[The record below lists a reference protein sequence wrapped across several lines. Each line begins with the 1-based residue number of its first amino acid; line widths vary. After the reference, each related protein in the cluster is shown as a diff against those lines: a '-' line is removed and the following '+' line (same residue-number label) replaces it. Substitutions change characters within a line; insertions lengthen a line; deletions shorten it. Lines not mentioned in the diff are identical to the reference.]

1 MQCDKHLAMSLG
13 HSLHCTAES
22 VEYLLLPSAPPSLPC
37 SLGEKYKREGNE
49 AYKAGDYLRAKDLYS
64 SAIKHDP
71 QNATYYGNRS
81 ATYMM
86 LSDYSAA
93 LEDSTRSIHLDE
105 SYTKV
110 GVVMLY
116 SALFPSCGLGDSML
130 IFPTQRVDSLT
141 LSGLLHLSPP
151 FLPLFLLPPLP
162 SPSPPRATCVQPNV
176 ISC

>member
-86 LSDYSAA
+86 LSDYGAA

-130 IFPTQRVDSLT
+130 IFPTQS
-141 LSGLLHLSPP
+141 SSFWP
-151 FLPLFLLPPLP
+151 FPPLP
-162 SPSPPRATCVQPNV
+162 SLSSFPPPPTLTPHLLPGLLACSQMSSHVREP
-176 ISC
+176 